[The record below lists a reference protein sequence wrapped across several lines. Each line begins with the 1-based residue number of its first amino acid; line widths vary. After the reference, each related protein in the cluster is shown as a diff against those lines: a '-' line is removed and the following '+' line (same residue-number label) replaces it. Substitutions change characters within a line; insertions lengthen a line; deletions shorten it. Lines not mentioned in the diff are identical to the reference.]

1 MEWASQQGSGGARLA
16 SYNLVWTCEDTRV
29 EDSLSV
35 EVKNT
40 SGNTHKVR
48 NTVLDKS

>member
-1 MEWASQQGSGGARLA
+1 MEWASQQAGARLA
-16 SYNLVWTCEDTRV
+16 SYKLVWTGEDNTK
-29 EDSLSV
+29 DKLSV

-48 NTVLDKS
+48 HNS

>member
-1 MEWASQQGSGGARLA
+1 MEWASQQASGARLA

-48 NTVLDKS
+48 DTVLDKS